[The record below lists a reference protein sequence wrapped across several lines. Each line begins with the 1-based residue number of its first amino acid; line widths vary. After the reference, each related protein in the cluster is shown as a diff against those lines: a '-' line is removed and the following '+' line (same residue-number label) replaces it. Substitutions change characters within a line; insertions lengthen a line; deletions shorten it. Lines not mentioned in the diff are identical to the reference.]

1 VEHRLKFC
9 RGTSGGHGKLWS
21 FLPENRGLLRESQE
35 KEGGL
40 DSMDVLSIQIGRA
53 QVMENSGVFA
63 GPGPIFTQLFHC
75 CVRESDQLT
84 YLNPT

>member
-1 VEHRLKFC
+1 MEHRLEFL

-21 FLPENRGLLRESQE
+21 FPPENRDLLRENQE

-40 DSMDVLSIQIGRA
+40 DSMDVLSIQIESA

-75 CVRESDQLT
+75 CVRESDQPT
-84 YLNPT
+84 SLNPT